1 MTTNQEKDTCLA
13 STNEGESSRTVI
25 DADTFVP
32 DTVNDN
38 TVSQSCTSNIEIAS
52 EASSRAETEP
62 TNEQEMLRRR
72 RLQKFSAQNTTE

>member
-1 MTTNQEKDTCLA
+1 MTTNQENTWLA
-13 STNEGESSRTVI
+13 STNEGGSSYTVI
-25 DADTFVP
+25 DANNSVP

-38 TVSQSCTSNIEIAS
+38 TVSQSCTRNIEIAS
-52 EASSRAETEP
+52 ETSSRAETEP